1 MYKRLTRHSK
11 ASVIISRVNKMKLFV
26 AVAVVAAFAAVSG
39 MSLGAAPE
47 FAMVPDENGWKL
59 VNVNDDPEP
68 ESFFTPENDIVF
80 TLYTNEDQVAG
91 QVVRWNDPS
100 WIEGSGFNANLPTRL
115 TIHGWNGGPTSMV
128 NIAVRRA
135 LFEQARYNVIEVDWS
150 RGASTINYIS
160 ARNRVEPTGII
171 VARFL
176 ELLVEHSS
184 LDVRTVTVIGHSLG
198 AHVAGFI
205 GKTLTS
211 DLGAIVALDAAF
223 PLFSINSPDA
233 RVHTD
238 DALYVQSI
246 HTNAGT
252 LGFDEPVGHGNF
264 YPNGGRS
271 QPGCGI
277 DISGNCAHGRAHEF
291 FAESINSPV
300 GFWSQRCASYAEITS
315 GRCTRSGDD
324 ALMGGEPL
332 DINAIGVFDLTT
344 NNASPFARGP
354 L

>member
-1 MYKRLTRHSK
+1 
-11 ASVIISRVNKMKLFV
+11 MKLLFV
-26 AVAVVAAFAAVSG
+26 AGAVVAALAVVSG
-39 MSLGAAPE
+39 MSLGDAPE

-59 VNVNDDPEP
+59 VKVNEDPEP
-68 ESFFTPENDIVF
+68 ESFFTPANDIIF
-80 TLYTNEDQVAG
+80 TLYTNEDRVTG
-91 QVVRWNDPS
+91 QVIRWNDPAWTES
-100 WIEGSGFNANLPTRL
+100 SGFNANLPTRL
-115 TIHGWNGGPTSMV
+115 TIHGWNGGPTSRV
-128 NIAVRRA
+128 NTAVREA

-150 RGASTINYIS
+150 AGAGTVNYIS
-160 ARNRVEPTGII
+160 ARNRVGPAGVH
-171 VARFL
+171 VADFL
-176 ELLVEHSS
+176 RHAS

-205 GKTLTS
+205 GKNMES

-233 RVHTD
+233 RLNVD

-246 HTNAGT
+246 HTNAGN
-252 LGFDEPVGHGNF
+252 LGFDEPIGHGNF

-291 FAESINSPV
+291 FAESINTPV
-300 GFWSQRCASYAEITS
+300 GFWSRRCASYAEIVS
-315 GRCTRSGDD
+315 GSCNRSGDD

-332 DINAIGVFDLTT
+332 NIKAIGVFHLTT
-344 NNASPFARGP
+344 NNGSPFARGP